1 MSSSGNGSGAVI
13 FSRPPS
19 TERVT
24 PRARQQL
31 PFAEIE
37 DLCRRLAGRLD
48 DPSFAQRQRVVR
60 TMFSTITTDGQTVHL
75 EGAFEVLSM
84 TLALSLSEGE
94 ATVDGARA
102 GCR

>member
-37 DLCRRLAGRLD
+37 DLCRLAGRLD
-48 DPSFAQRQRVVR
+48 NFPD
-60 TMFSTITTDGQTVHL
+60 
-75 EGAFEVLSM
+75 EKLSM
-84 TLALSLSEGE
+84 Y
-94 ATVDGARA
+94 A
-102 GCR
+102 GW